1 MIQSFISKAR
11 SLAIED
17 NNGNDIET
25 RRCNPLL
32 LEIRDWMLRAEAEL
46 YFVKE
51 AVMQFADVW
60 KWFSGHDNNVNA
72 CECF

>member
-1 MIQSFISKAR
+1 
-11 SLAIED
+11 
-17 NNGNDIET
+17 
-25 RRCNPLL
+25 
-32 LEIRDWMLRAEAEL
+32 MLRAEAEL

-72 CECF
+72 